1 MQSRADS
8 LYARFGELVQAHRN
22 RLGGMT
28 QAELGG
34 RIGLSRTS
42 VTNIECGRH
51 HVSLEQ
57 LFLIAEALHI
67 PPEALLPSVVH
78 EMGSSGVADLLPSD
92 LEAELVQWADNLL
105 VNSGQ

>member
-1 MQSRADS
+1 MTACMQGSVSSSSRIGS
-8 LYARFGELVQAHRN
+8 

-28 QAELGG
+28 QAELGQ

-67 PPEALLPSVVH
+67 PPEALLPAVAH
-78 EMGSSGVADLLPSD
+78 EAGSSGVADLLPTG
-92 LEAELVQWADNLL
+92 LEAELVEWAANLL
-105 VNSGQ
+105 ANSGR